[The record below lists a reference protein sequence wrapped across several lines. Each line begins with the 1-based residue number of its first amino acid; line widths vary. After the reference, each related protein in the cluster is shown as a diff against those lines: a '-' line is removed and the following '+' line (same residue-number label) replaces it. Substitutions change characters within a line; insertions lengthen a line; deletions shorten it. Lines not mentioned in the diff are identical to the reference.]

1 MPLTYI
7 FFDLPFSRK
16 LYKIGVI
23 SSKKMSKR
31 SYAGGVGF
39 IGLLGLIMGL
49 SQGYPKALLA
59 LLLGVAIV
67 FIRNVD
73 KVGSTEL
80 NIIGYI
86 EDNHRYMNLKALGN
100 ADTEFKNKFLDC
112 FDKADLAKY

>member
-1 MPLTYI
+1 
-7 FFDLPFSRK
+7 
-16 LYKIGVI
+16 
-23 SSKKMSKR
+23 
-31 SYAGGVGF
+31 
-39 IGLLGLIMGL
+39 
-49 SQGYPKALLA
+49 LA